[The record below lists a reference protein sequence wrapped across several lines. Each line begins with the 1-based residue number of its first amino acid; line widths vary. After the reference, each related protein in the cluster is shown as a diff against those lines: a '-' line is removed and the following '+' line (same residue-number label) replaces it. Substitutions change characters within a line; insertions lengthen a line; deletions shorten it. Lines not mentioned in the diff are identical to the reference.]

1 MINPYD
7 AAVDDQT
14 PRVPR
19 GPTPGRWS
27 CVRTA
32 VATPAGGE
40 VSIRHPSRDIIDR
53 FRALT
58 SLFLRLA
65 LGLSFLSALANRF
78 GLWGAFGRP
87 NVSWGNFARFVMYTE
102 ELNWFLPE
110 GFIPALAI
118 IATCAEGL
126 LGLCLVIGWR
136 TRTAA
141 LLSGILLTLFGVTMA
156 VALGVK
162 APLDFSVFSA
172 AGGALLL
179 ATLTECPVSAD
190 QLRRGRTSESSTRS

>member
-1 MINPYD
+1 M
-7 AAVDDQT
+7 
-14 PRVPR
+14 
-19 GPTPGRWS
+19 
-27 CVRTA
+27 
-32 VATPAGGE
+32 
-40 VSIRHPSRDIIDR
+40 RHPSRDIIDR
-53 FRALT
+53 LRGLT

-65 LGLSFLSALANRF
+65 LGLSFLSALADRF

-87 NVSWGNFARFVMYTE
+87 NVSWGTFARFVMYTGK
-102 ELNWFLPE
+102 LNWFLP
-110 GFIPALAI
+110 GGLIPALAI

-126 LGLCLVIGWR
+126 LGLCLVIGWH

-179 ATLTECPVSAD
+179 ATCTEFPVSAD
-190 QLRRGRTSESSTRS
+190 QLRRGRSWDKGWIGSRAGEDSTQGGER

>member
-1 MINPYD
+1 MHGN
-7 AAVDDQT
+7 AST
-14 PRVPR
+14 
-19 GPTPGRWS
+19 
-27 CVRTA
+27 
-32 VATPAGGE
+32 
-40 VSIRHPSRDIIDR
+40 DIIDR
-53 FRALT
+53 LRGLT

-65 LGLSFLSALANRF
+65 LGLSFLSALADRF

-87 NVSWGNFARFVMYTE
+87 NVSWGTFARFVMYTG

-110 GFIPALAI
+110 GLIPALAI

-162 APLDFSVFSA
+162 SPLDFSVFSA

-179 ATLTECPVSAD
+179 ATCTEFPVSAD
-190 QLRRGRTSESSTRS
+190 QLLDGVEVLSRTPP

>member
-1 MINPYD
+1 M
-7 AAVDDQT
+7 
-14 PRVPR
+14 
-19 GPTPGRWS
+19 
-27 CVRTA
+27 
-32 VATPAGGE
+32 
-40 VSIRHPSRDIIDR
+40 RHPSRDIIDR
-53 FRALT
+53 LRGLT

-65 LGLSFLSALANRF
+65 LGLSFLSALADRF

-87 NVSWGNFARFVMYTE
+87 NVSWGTFARFVMYTGK
-102 ELNWFLPE
+102 LNWFLPE
-110 GFIPALAI
+110 GLIPGLAI

-126 LGLCLVIGWR
+126 LGLCLVIGWH

-179 ATLTECPVSAD
+179 ATCTEFPVSAD
-190 QLRRGRTSESSTRS
+190 QLRRGTNK

>member
-1 MINPYD
+1 M
-7 AAVDDQT
+7 
-14 PRVPR
+14 
-19 GPTPGRWS
+19 
-27 CVRTA
+27 
-32 VATPAGGE
+32 
-40 VSIRHPSRDIIDR
+40 RHPSGDIIDR
-53 FRALT
+53 LKGLT

-65 LGLSFLSALANRF
+65 LGLSFLSALADRF

-87 NVSWGNFARFVMYTE
+87 NVSWGTFARFVMYTGK
-102 ELNWFLPE
+102 LNWFLPE
-110 GFIPALAI
+110 GLIPPLAI

-126 LGLCLVIGWR
+126 LGLCLVIGWH

-172 AGGALLL
+172 AGGAFLL
-179 ATLTECPVSAD
+179 ATCMDCPVSAD
-190 QLRRGRTSESSTRS
+190 GLRRGVNE